1 MAKDLAIYMA
11 THNKKCNLTL
21 EEKYIIPIQVGKS
34 LNRENIEECTDNT
47 GDNISHKNPI
57 YCELTAIYWM
67 WKNSNSKYIG
77 LYHYRRRLDIK
88 EENILRVLSRND
100 IILPKKKLFRISLRE
115 QYIKEHSTRDWD
127 ILVDELKR
135 IYPEYYKF
143 SKKVFSSNKIYRFNM
158 FIMRKKDFDNY
169 CKWLF
174 PLLSRID
181 EKINNTLKDNY
192 QNRYIGFMAERLFTL
207 YVLYNNFKIYESNVI
222 FENSIEK
229 HSEFK
234 NLINNNIFVIKKIGR

>member
-1 MAKDLAIYMA
+1 MRK
-11 THNKKCNLTL
+11 
-21 EEKYIIPIQVGKS
+21 
-34 LNRENIEECTDNT
+34 
-47 GDNISHKNPI
+47 SHKKQ
-57 YCELTAIYWM
+57 E
-67 WKNSNSKYIG
+67 KNEEEYKNALDFFNSSS
-77 LYHYRRRLDIK
+77 LY
-88 EENILRVLSRND
+88 S
-100 IILPKKKLFRISLRE
+100 PC
-115 QYIKEHSTRDWD
+115 
-127 ILVDELKR
+127 
-135 IYPEYYKF
+135 
-143 SKKVFSSNKIYRFNM
+143 NM